1 MTTKQKILNE
11 ALTLFAEKGYSAVYV
26 GEIADAV
33 GIKTPSLY
41 KHYKSKQDIFNSC
54 VEVFAERMENIRNNM
69 QLPGSKTASFSYETI
84 AEEHLIEVANALFMF
99 YLQDNVAAKFRKMLL
114 IERYH
119 NPEINRLFED
129 FFIIRAI
136 DHEKEIFS
144 KLIDAKVIKGEN
156 PHIIALRFYT
166 PIFYLRQKYDMR
178 PNEIEEAKHEL
189 TLVVQEFCKTY
200 KGTRND
206 NEKDN
211 RKG

>member
-84 AEEHLIEVANALFMF
+84 TEEQLIEVANALFMF
-99 YLQDNVAAKFRKMLL
+99 YLQDNVAAKFRKMLM

-166 PIFYLRQKYDMR
+166 PIFYLLQKYDMR

>member
-54 VEVFAERMENIRNNM
+54 VEVFAERMENIRNNI
-69 QLPGSKTASFSYETI
+69 QLPGSKAASFSYETI
-84 AEEHLIEVANALFMF
+84 TEEQLIEVANALFMF
-99 YLQDNVAAKFRKMLL
+99 YLQDNVAAKFRKMLM

-129 FFIIRAI
+129 LFITGAI
-136 DHEKEIFS
+136 DYEKEIFS

-156 PHIIALRFYT
+156 PYIIALHFYT
-166 PIFYLRQKYDMR
+166 PIFCFKNMICALMR
-178 PNEIEEAKHEL
+178 
-189 TLVVQEFCKTY
+189 
-200 KGTRND
+200 
-206 NEKDN
+206 
-211 RKG
+211 

>member
-99 YLQDNVAAKFRKMLL
+99 YLQDNVAAKFRKMLM

-166 PIFYLRQKYDMR
+166 PIYYLLQKYDMR

>member
-99 YLQDNVAAKFRKMLL
+99 YLQDNVAAKFRKMLM

-166 PIFYLRQKYDMR
+166 PIFYLLQKYDMR

-189 TLVVQEFCKTY
+189 ALVVQEFCKTY
-200 KGTRND
+200 KGARND

-211 RKG
+211 GKG

>member
-99 YLQDNVAAKFRKMLL
+99 YLQDNVAAKFRKMLM

-166 PIFYLRQKYDMR
+166 PIFYLLQKYDMR
-178 PNEIEEAKHEL
+178 PN
-189 TLVVQEFCKTY
+189 
-200 KGTRND
+200 
-206 NEKDN
+206 
-211 RKG
+211 

>member
-54 VEVFAERMENIRNNM
+54 VEVFAERMENIRNNI
-69 QLPGSKTASFSYETI
+69 QLPGSKAASFSYETI
-84 AEEHLIEVANALFMF
+84 TEEQLIEVANALFMF
-99 YLQDNVAAKFRKMLL
+99 YLQDNVAAKFRKMLM

-129 FFIIRAI
+129 LFIKEAI
-136 DHEKEIFS
+136 DYEKEIFS

-156 PHIIALRFYT
+156 PYIIALHFYT
-166 PIFYLRQKYDMR
+166 PIFYLLQKYDMR
-178 PNEIEEAKHEL
+178 PDEIEEAKHEL

-200 KGTRND
+200 KGARND

-211 RKG
+211 GKG

>member
-1 MTTKQKILNE
+1 MTTEQKILNE

-99 YLQDNVAAKFRKMLL
+99 YLQDNVAAKFRKMLM

-166 PIFYLRQKYDMR
+166 PIFYLLQKYDMR

>member
-54 VEVFAERMENIRNNM
+54 VEVFAERMENIRNNI
-69 QLPGSKTASFSYETI
+69 QLPGSKAASFSYETI
-84 AEEHLIEVANALFMF
+84 TEEQLIEVANALFMF
-99 YLQDNVAAKFRKMLL
+99 YLQDNVAAKFRKMLM

-156 PHIIALRFYT
+156 PYIIALHFYT
-166 PIFYLRQKYDMR
+166 PIFYLLQKYDMR
-178 PNEIEEAKHEL
+178 PDEIEEAKHEL

-200 KGTRND
+200 KGARND

-211 RKG
+211 GKG

>member
-99 YLQDNVAAKFRKMLL
+99 YLQDNVAAKFRKMLM

-166 PIFYLRQKYDMR
+166 PIFYLLQKYDMR

-200 KGTRND
+200 NGTRND

>member
-99 YLQDNVAAKFRKMLL
+99 YLQDNVAAKFRKMLM
-114 IERYH
+114 IERYR

-144 KLIDAKVIKGEN
+144 QLIDAKVIKGEN

-166 PIFYLRQKYDMR
+166 PIFYLLQKYDMR

>member
-1 MTTKQKILNE
+1 MTPKQKILNE

-99 YLQDNVAAKFRKMLL
+99 YLQDNVAAKFRKMLM

-166 PIFYLRQKYDMR
+166 PIFYLLQKYDMR

>member
-99 YLQDNVAAKFRKMLL
+99 YLQDNVAAKFRKMLM

-144 KLIDAKVIKGEN
+144 KLIDVKVIKGEN

-166 PIFYLRQKYDMR
+166 PIFYLLQKYDMR

>member
-99 YLQDNVAAKFRKMLL
+99 YLQDNVAAKFRKMLM

-144 KLIDAKVIKGEN
+144 KLIDAKFIKGEN

-166 PIFYLRQKYDMR
+166 PIFYLLQKYDMR

>member
-54 VEVFAERMENIRNNM
+54 VEVFAERMENIRNNI
-69 QLPGSKTASFSYETI
+69 QLPGSKAASFSYETI
-84 AEEHLIEVANALFMF
+84 TEEQLIEVANALFMF
-99 YLQDNVAAKFRKMLL
+99 YLQDNVAAKFRKMLMT
-114 IERYH
+114 ERYH

-129 FFIIRAI
+129 LFITGAI
-136 DHEKEIFS
+136 DYEKEIFS

-156 PHIIALRFYT
+156 PYIIALHFYT
-166 PIFYLRQKYDMR
+166 PIFYLLQKYDMR
-178 PNEIEEAKHEL
+178 PDEIEEAKHEL

-200 KGTRND
+200 KGARND

-211 RKG
+211 GKG

>member
-99 YLQDNVAAKFRKMLL
+99 YLQDNVAAKFRKMLM

-156 PHIIALRFYT
+156 PYIIALRFYT
-166 PIFYLRQKYDMR
+166 PIFYLLQKYDMR

>member
-99 YLQDNVAAKFRKMLL
+99 YLQDNVAAKFRKMLM

-136 DHEKEIFS
+136 DHDKEIFS

-166 PIFYLRQKYDMR
+166 PIFYLLQKYDMR

>member
-1 MTTKQKILNE
+1 
-11 ALTLFAEKGYSAVYV
+11 
-26 GEIADAV
+26 
-33 GIKTPSLY
+33 
-41 KHYKSKQDIFNSC
+41 
-54 VEVFAERMENIRNNM
+54 
-69 QLPGSKTASFSYETI
+69 
-84 AEEHLIEVANALFMF
+84 MF
-99 YLQDNVAAKFRKMLL
+99 YLQDNVAAKFRKMLM

-144 KLIDAKVIKGEN
+144 KLIDTKVIKGEN

-166 PIFYLRQKYDMR
+166 PIFYLLQKYDMR

>member
-99 YLQDNVAAKFRKMLL
+99 YLQDNVAAKFRKMLM

-144 KLIDAKVIKGEN
+144 KPIDAKVIKGEN

-166 PIFYLRQKYDMR
+166 PIFYLLQKYDMR

>member
-1 MTTKQKILNE
+1 MTTKQKSLNE

-99 YLQDNVAAKFRKMLL
+99 YLQDNVAAKFRKMLM

-144 KLIDAKVIKGEN
+144 KLIDAKVIRGEN

-166 PIFYLRQKYDMR
+166 PIFYLLQKYDMR

>member
-33 GIKTPSLY
+33 GIKTQSLY

-99 YLQDNVAAKFRKMLL
+99 YLQDNVAAKFRKMLM

-166 PIFYLRQKYDMR
+166 PIFYLLQKYDMR

>member
-99 YLQDNVAAKFRKMLL
+99 SLQDNVAAKFRKMLM

-166 PIFYLRQKYDMR
+166 PIFYLLQKYDMR

>member
-99 YLQDNVAAKFRKMLL
+99 YL
-114 IERYH
+114 
-119 NPEINRLFED
+119 
-129 FFIIRAI
+129 
-136 DHEKEIFS
+136 
-144 KLIDAKVIKGEN
+144 
-156 PHIIALRFYT
+156 
-166 PIFYLRQKYDMR
+166 
-178 PNEIEEAKHEL
+178 
-189 TLVVQEFCKTY
+189 
-200 KGTRND
+200 
-206 NEKDN
+206 
-211 RKG
+211 

>member
-99 YLQDNVAAKFRKMLL
+99 YLQDNVAAKFRKMLM

-166 PIFYLRQKYDMR
+166 PIFYLLQKYDMR
-178 PNEIEEAKHEL
+178 PNEIEQAKHEL

>member
-99 YLQDNVAAKFRKMLL
+99 YLQDNVAAKFRKMLM

-144 KLIDAKVIKGEN
+144 KLIDAKVINGEN
-156 PHIIALRFYT
+156 PYIIAIRFYT
-166 PIFYLRQKYDMR
+166 PIFYLLQKYDMR